1 VVKPSGSTADDQ
13 VMESTL
19 RAPGDTLVAGTST
32 SVLLVED
39 DERISEP
46 LIRVLRSEGFDVEHV
61 DAGGAAIE
69 SVADARPD
77 LVLLDLTLPDID
89 GLDVCRRLRANHPD
103 LPIIMLTARAEE
115 MDVIVGLNAGAD
127 DYVAKPFRLAELVA
141 RIRARLRV
149 VEHTTVLAPTGRLT
163 GAGIEL
169 DTDARRCFVTDDEHR
184 REEVELTTKEF
195 DLLELLMRQP
205 GVTLKREQIM
215 SAVWDENWWGST
227 RTLDTHTSTLRRKIL
242 DDTDPPSKIVTVR
255 GVGFRFEPGAGSS
268 SAAPSRS

>member
-1 VVKPSGSTADDQ
+1 MSRADKEA
-13 VMESTL
+13 MESTL
-19 RAPGDTLVAGTST
+19 RAPGGRFARVAATA
-32 SVLLVED
+32 VLLVED
-39 DERISEP
+39 DDRISEP
-46 LIRVLRSEGFDVEHV
+46 LIRVLRSEGFEVEHV
-61 DAGGAAIE
+61 AAAGAALD
-69 SVADARPD
+69 SVAEQRPD

-89 GLDVCRRLRANHPD
+89 GLDVCRKIRADHPD

-141 RIRARLRV
+141 RIRARLRIAEYAV
-149 VEHTTVLAPTGRLT
+149 PGATNGHLT

-169 DTDARRCFVTDDEHR
+169 DVEARRCFVTDLGTDR
-184 REEVELTTKEF
+184 TEVELTTKEF

-215 SAVWDENWWGST
+215 SEVWDENWWGST
-227 RTLDTHTSTLRRKIL
+227 RTLDTHTSTLRRKIH

-255 GVGFRFEPGAGSS
+255 GVGFRFDPAGS
-268 SAAPSRS
+268 

>member
-1 VVKPSGSTADDQ
+1 MTKA
-13 VMESTL
+13 MESTL
-19 RAPGDTLVAGTST
+19 RATGGTAT
-32 SVLLVED
+32 RPLGTAVLLVED

-46 LIRVLRSEGFDVEHV
+46 LIRVLRAEGFEVEHV
-61 DAGGAAIE
+61 DAGLAALD
-69 SVADARPD
+69 SVDGQRPD

-89 GLDVCRRLRANHPD
+89 GLDVCRKLRADHPG

-149 VEHTTVLAPTGRLT
+149 VEHSTVAATSGHLT

-169 DTDARRCFVTDDEHR
+169 DAEARRCFVDNPVGGR
-184 REEVELTTKEF
+184 SEVELTTKEF
-195 DLLELLMRQP
+195 DLLEFLMRRP
-205 GVTLKREQIM
+205 GVTLKREEIM
-215 SAVWDENWWGST
+215 SQVWDENWWGST

-242 DDTDPPSKIVTVR
+242 DDTDPPSKVVTVR
-255 GVGFRFEPGAGSS
+255 GVGFRFDPAGG
-268 SAAPSRS
+268 